1 MNIAKALAALSK
13 PIKPLGKV
21 TDDVLPVA
29 DKPVEMIEPKGTLKK
44 VDDGLDLSEA
54 ATFDPAK
61 KDSSKLLASA
71 TPFAMATAIGYSVFK
86 SEEAEAIP
94 ISKAGKVI
102 IQAYHGTPHQVERF
116 STDRIGTGEGA
127 QAYGHGLY
135 FADRKGVSE
144 DYRKTLSGKHGRIKY
159 KGDEIRK
166 GGLVGDDKEALNYAL
181 SDVQAAMEHTDDVR
195 RFVDS
200 SIDQYKFAISNWKA
214 ENKLGIPGPNGKIL
228 YEDILFELERLD
240 VDDISRSKGNLYEVE
255 INVSPDEF
263 LDWDKPLSDQ
273 PSEVK
278 RGVISAFKIKGFE
291 DSQIKSL
298 VDRNITG
305 EQINY
310 YLGSMSNGGS
320 GEYLKT
326 QGIKGIQYYDG
337 ASRHKPIKDII
348 REFRK
353 ELPDDA
359 DFDEVMDLVDEG
371 HFSPEREE
379 VLRALSDDDWLGFD
393 YPSQAISA
401 AYKNL
406 SDFDPSPRLEKAIK
420 DTTPTNRTRNY
431 VVFDDADITIMK
443 ENDIPRVPQ
452 GQLRKVN

>member
-144 DYRKTLSGKHGRIKY
+144 QYRDTLSK
-159 KGDEIRK
+159 
-166 GGLVGDDKEALNYAL
+166 KEG
-181 SDVQAAMEHTDDVR
+181 
-195 RFVDS
+195 VDS
-200 SIDQYKFAISNWKA
+200 
-214 ENKLGIPGPNGKIL
+214 
-228 YEDILFELERLD
+228 
-240 VDDISRSKGNLYEVE
+240 GNLYEVE